1 MAEEALMTPE
11 QLTKTQAC
19 DWSVIANWRAK
30 ARVVDKRLKEQTGN
44 AFERSKSEGAQEIKV
59 EYGVREVKRV
69 RSVGELEK

>member
-59 EYGVREVKRV
+59 EKWSPG
-69 RSVGELEK
+69 GEESKECWGA